1 MRYLI
6 NHYAAESAHLNVA
19 SL

>member
-6 NHYAAESAHLNVA
+6 NHYAAVSAHLNVA